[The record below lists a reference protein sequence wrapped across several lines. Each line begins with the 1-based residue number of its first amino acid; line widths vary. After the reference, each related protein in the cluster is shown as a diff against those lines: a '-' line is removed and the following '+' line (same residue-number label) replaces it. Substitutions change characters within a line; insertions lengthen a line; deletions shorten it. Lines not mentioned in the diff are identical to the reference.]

1 MQVYKFGGAAIATP
15 QSARSLLP
23 IIQNCNSPLVLV
35 VSALGK
41 TTNALE
47 AIVADA
53 CGGHKDAAH
62 QKAEALEKSHLEYAA
77 QLLQDNFLTA
87 AQEGLAEHFTELA
100 WAIDDAEESRYNF
113 WYDQMVSLGELFS
126 TRIFAQL
133 LLQNGLSGV
142 WLDARGLLRTDDEWR
157 DAHVDWDMT
166 QANMQRQILPLLEK
180 EHIVLTQGFIG
191 ANADNASTTLG
202 REGSDYSAALVAAM
216 LGAENLTI
224 WKDVPGL
231 KNADPR
237 EFADTVLIDK
247 ISYREVIEMAYYGA
261 QVIHPKTIKPLQNN
275 GIPLYVRCF
284 SAPELPG
291 TLITSEEKLPASVAY
306 PPLITTK
313 KDQVLIQATTR
324 DFSFITEHN
333 LANIYRVFASLNY
346 RINLLQQT
354 ATSFVAC
361 VDYREDKLQL
371 LISALEGEYILR
383 RNEKAVLLTVRYPED
398 GLAQKLVAG
407 KEILLQQKTR
417 NSVQIVTRNEG

>member
-15 QSARSLLP
+15 QSAQSLLP
-23 IIQNCNSPLVLV
+23 IIQQAGSSLVLV

-53 CGGHKDAAH
+53 CKGQKQRAH
-62 QKAEALEKSHLEYAA
+62 EKAKALETTHLDYAQ
-77 QLLQDNFLTA
+77 QLLAGVFLQTA
-87 AQEGLAEHFTELA
+87 TTDLAEHFTELT
-100 WAIDDAEESRYNF
+100 WAIDDAEMSRFNF

-133 LLQNGLSGV
+133 LLQEGLPAV
-142 WLDARGLLRTDDEWR
+142 WLDARGLVRTDDEWR
-157 DAHVDWDMT
+157 DAHPDWDAT
-166 QANMQRQILPLLEK
+166 QANMQRQLLPLLEK
-180 EHIVLTQGFIG
+180 EQLVVTQGFIG

-216 LGAENLTI
+216 LGAQNLTI
-224 WKDVPGL
+224 WKDVAGL

-237 EFADTVLIDK
+237 EFPDTILIEK

-261 QVIHPKTIKPLQNN
+261 QVIHPKTIKPLQNT

-284 SAPELPG
+284 LKPEAPG
-291 TLITSEEKLPASVAY
+291 TLITTEEQLLQQTY
-306 PPLITTK
+306 PPLITIK
-313 KDQVLIQATTR
+313 KNQVLIQATTR

-361 VDYREDKLQL
+361 VDYREDKLAL
-371 LISALEGEYILR
+371 LIAALEGDYILR
-383 RNEKAVLLTVRYPED
+383 RNERAELLTIRHPED
-398 GLAQKLVAG
+398 SLAQKLITG

-417 NSVQIVTRNEG
+417 NSMQFITRSGD

>member
-15 QSARSLLP
+15 ESARSLLP
-23 IIQNCNSPLVLV
+23 IIKNCHSPLVLV

-53 CGGHKDAAH
+53 CAGNKTAAH
-62 QKAEALEKSHLEYAA
+62 QKAAALEKTHLAYAA
-77 QLLQDNFLTA
+77 QLLQDKFLSA
-87 AQEGLAEHFTELA
+87 AKADLAEHFTELS
-100 WAIDDAEESRYNF
+100 WAIDDAEESRFNF

-133 LLQNGLSGV
+133 LLQEGLSAI
-142 WLDARGLLRTDDEWR
+142 WLDARGLIRTNDEWR
-157 DAHVDWDMT
+157 DAAVDGDVT
-166 QANMQRQILPLLEK
+166 QANMHRQILPLLEK
-180 EHIVLTQGFIG
+180 ESIVLTQGFIG

-202 REGSDYSAALVAAM
+202 REGSDYSAALAAAM
-216 LGAENLTI
+216 LGADNLTI
-224 WKDVPGL
+224 WKDVAGL

-237 EFADTVLIDK
+237 EFSDTVLIEK

-261 QVIHPKTIKPLQNN
+261 QVIHPKTIKPLQNA

-284 SAPELPG
+284 LDSKAPG
-291 TLITSEEKLPASVAY
+291 TMITSEENLSSQQSY

-313 KDQVLIQATTR
+313 KNQVLIQATTR
-324 DFSFITEHN
+324 DFSFITEYH
-333 LANIYRVFASLNY
+333 LSNIYRVFASLNY

-371 LISALEGEYILR
+371 LMDALEVDYLLR
-383 RNEKAVLLTVRYPED
+383 RNERAELLTIRHPED
-398 GLAQKLVAG
+398 SLAQKLVAG
-407 KEILLQQKTR
+407 REILLQQKTR
-417 NSVQIVTRNEG
+417 NSVQIITRM